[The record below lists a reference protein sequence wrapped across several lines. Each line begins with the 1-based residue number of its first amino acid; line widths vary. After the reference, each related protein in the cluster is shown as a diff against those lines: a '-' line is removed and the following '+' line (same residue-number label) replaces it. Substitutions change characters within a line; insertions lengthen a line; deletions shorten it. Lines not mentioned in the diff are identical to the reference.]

1 MTIVESS
8 DLPSL
13 FDARLDV
20 DVLNALVESSEHLNY
35 MRHSS
40 YS

>member
-13 FDARLDV
+13 FDATLDV
-20 DVLNALVESSEHLNY
+20 DVLNSLVESSEHINY
-35 MRHSS
+35 MRRSG